1 MQILKNIDNL
11 VRKLSN
17 EKDIWTSLAIAIDL
31 TDEILKSILP
41 NQSNWYDILA
51 NNSQETGSIPTPLPQ
66 DVFHNNKQFTWFH
79 EHPTAKSVKVALQHF
94 EADDCDIEANFFWF
108 SEKASKQKISTA
120 TQYTTNWEDN
130 DLYKQGN
137 NKIGIDFFLSHDTN
151 SLMLVITN
159 GQNIRALELSD
170 HLSNTQKEIFT
181 DHLFRVFDGVS
192 DSGNQELIHARLWD
206 ALKLSEVNNK
216 FYQGIVIQ
224 FNVLS
229 STLMEVNGKTKN
241 EAKQFSSRL
250 LGRLLFV
257 WFLRKMNIIDESY
270 EYFKVGDDSS
280 EYYDKALKN
289 LFFNTLN
296 TPVDD
301 RKHSDN
307 MTPYLNGGLF
317 EEKDGDFSR
326 EFITFPDNFFN
337 QVYEHFNSFNFTT
350 DESSPDFEVV
360 AVDPE
365 MLGQIFESLLA
376 QEIDEKNEQSNK
388 RSKTGAFYTPK
399 YIVNYICT
407 ESLRQHLYR
416 ELGNETFNEGVDR
429 LLDYSDS
436 EFMAA
441 KSSSTNEFLWGVNA
455 KRVLPKVVKALKSVK
470 IIDPA
475 VGSGAFPIGMMQVL
489 TRLFERLL
497 PASEFDPFQIKL
509 HIIENNLYGVDIN
522 PMATEIARLR
532 AWLSLI
538 VEDMTND
545 NMIEPLPN
553 LDFKFVSANSLV
565 PLANTTGIDSDPDLD
580 IKLSE
585 IRQKYFNARLPH
597 TKKTWQDKYYELTD
611 TFSLFD
617 DKRTDQLRSFN
628 PFNNS
633 LVAGF
638 FDSNFMF
645 GVEDGFDICIGNPP
659 YIHFQKM
666 SIEDREYYKNISK
679 DHYYTYAARGDIYTL
694 FYEHGINLLKNKGVL
709 SFITSNKWM
718 RSGYGK
724 DLRNYMLEKANPIK
738 IMDLGSGIFES
749 ATVDTNILIA
759 AKELNDNTLKSFNI
773 HSKTPF
779 LEQVANN
786 ESDLINFKKDSLW
799 VILNEIE
806 QSIKNKIEN
815 NGKKISEWN
824 LALNRGIL
832 TGLNEAF
839 IISKEKKDELIALD
853 PRSNEVLLPLLRG
866 RDIDKNEI
874 NFNELYLIGLFPAKN
889 YNIDDYPAIK
899 DWLVNGDW
907 VQIKTRSNPPTSI
920 GTGKLRLEQ
929 TGAYHEVNGIK
940 FKSRK
945 KTSSKWFETQDN
957 IAYWN
962 QFNEKKIVF
971 SRISG
976 ERPKFALDDNGYVIN
991 DTAYLIVGSDIEYIF
1006 NYLISDTIWF
1016 AFKLFYMGGGINNE
1030 FKLNNLYDLPIPTA
1044 DKEINLTAEEEEYIH
1059 NYLYNS

>member
-1 MQILKNIDNL
+1 MYYSMQTLKNIDNL

-17 EKDIWTSLAIAIDL
+17 EKDIWLSLAIAIDL
-31 TDEILKSILP
+31 TDEILKGILP
-41 NQSNWYDILA
+41 DQSNWYNKLVH
-51 NNSQETGSIPTPLPQ
+51 NSQETGSIPTPLSQ
-66 DVFHNNKQFTWFH
+66 DIFSNSKQFTWFH

-94 EADDCDIEANFFWF
+94 EADDCDVEAKFFWF
-108 SEKASKQKISTA
+108 SEKSSKQKISTA
-120 TQYTTNWEDN
+120 TQYTTNWEDD

-151 SLMLVITN
+151 SLMMVISN

-170 HLSNTQKEIFT
+170 RLSNTQKEIFA
-181 DHLFRVFDGVS
+181 DRLFRIFDGVS
-192 DSGNQELIHARLWD
+192 ESGNQELIHARLWN
-206 ALKLSEVNNK
+206 ALKLNEVNNK
-216 FYQGIVIQ
+216 FYQGIVRQ

-229 STLMEVNGKTKN
+229 NTLMEANGKTKN

-250 LGRLLFV
+250 LGRLLFI

-270 EYFKVGDDSS
+270 EYFKVIDDSS

-296 TPVDD
+296 TPIDD

-317 EEKDGDFSR
+317 EEKKGDFPS

-376 QEIDEKNEQSNK
+376 KEIDETDEQSNK

-399 YIVNYICT
+399 YFVNYICM

-416 ELGNETFNEGVDR
+416 ELNNETFNEGVDR

-436 EFMAA
+436 EFMKT

-455 KRVLPKVVKALKSVK
+455 KTVLPKVIKALKTVK

-489 TRLFERLL
+489 TKLFERLL
-497 PASEFDPFQIKL
+497 PSTEFDPFHIKL

-545 NMIEPLPN
+545 NVIEPLPN

-565 PLANTTGIDSDPDLD
+565 PLANSTGLDSDPDLD
-580 IKLSE
+580 TKLSE

-597 TKKTWQDKYYELTD
+597 TKKNWQEKYHKLTN

-633 LVAGF
+633 LIADF

-645 GVEDGFDICIGNPP
+645 GVEEGFDICIGNPP
-659 YIHFQKM
+659 YIHFENM
-666 SIEDREYYKNISK
+666 PINDRENYSTISEKYYETYSSK
-679 DHYYTYAARGDIYTL
+679 GDIYTL
-694 FYEHGINLLKNKGVL
+694 FYEKGVDLLKNKGIL
-709 SFITSNKWM
+709 GYITSNKWM
-718 RSGYGK
+718 STDYGK
-724 DLRNYMLEKANPIK
+724 KLRKFLLEKSNLITL
-738 IMDLGSGIFES
+738 IDLGAGIFDS
-749 ATVDTNILIA
+749 ASVDTNILLLS
-759 AKELNDNTLKSFNI
+759 KETDTQSLKAITYTSNVKSFSEYVKENSVDI
-773 HSKTPF
+773 TFSK
-779 LEQVANN
+779 N
-786 ESDLINFKKDSLW
+786 SSWI
-799 VILNEIE
+799 ILNSQE
-806 QSIKNKIEN
+806 QIIKEKIQKVGRPLSFWDISIQNGIRTGFNK
-815 NGKKISEWN
+815 
-824 LALNRGIL
+824 
-832 TGLNEAF
+832 AF
-839 IISKEKKDELIALD
+839 FISKEKKDQLIEED
-853 PRSNEVLLPLLRG
+853 PKSSEIIGPLLRG
-866 RDIDKNEI
+866 KDLGKDSI
-874 NFNELYLIGLFPAKN
+874 NFQDIYVILAYHGSYRILESE
-889 YNIDDYPAIK
+889 YPAIYK
-899 DWLVNGDW
+899 HLKKYEKNLKNRGQAKTMANKKVRVGGDFPGQHHWLELDNNPSLEKLDNFKNKNKAFYREISDEMNA
-907 VQIKTRSNPPTSI
+907 IKVEEPMYINNKAYMITGNNLTDLFIEYLNSNLFNRLFVGSTNT
-920 GTGKLRLEQ
+920 TGNK
-929 TGAYHEVNGIK
+929 G
-940 FKSRK
+940 
-945 KTSSKWFETQDN
+945 
-957 IAYWN
+957 
-962 QFNEKKIVF
+962 
-971 SRISG
+971 
-976 ERPKFALDDNGYVIN
+976 PKFLLNTVFPVELFDGTVQTLDELWNKLDI
-991 DTAYLIVGSDIEYIF
+991 DIE
-1006 NYLISDTIWF
+1006 
-1016 AFKLFYMGGGINNE
+1016 
-1030 FKLNNLYDLPIPTA
+1030 
-1044 DKEINLTAEEEEYIH
+1044 EIVKKNQSTE
-1059 NYLYNS
+1059 

>member
-1 MQILKNIDNL
+1 MQTLKNIDNL

-17 EKDIWTSLAIAIDL
+17 EKDIWISLAIAIDL
-31 TDEILKSILP
+31 TDEILKGILP
-41 NQSNWYDILA
+41 NQSNWHAKLA
-51 NNSQETGSIPTPLPQ
+51 HNSQEKGGIPTPLPQ

-94 EADDCDIEANFFWF
+94 EAGDCDVEANFFWF
-108 SEKASKQKISTA
+108 SEKSSKQKISTA

-130 DLYKQGN
+130 DLYKQGD

-151 SLMLVITN
+151 SLMLVISN

-181 DHLFRVFDGVS
+181 DRLFRVFDGVS
-192 DSGNQELIHARLWD
+192 DSGNQALIHARLWD

-216 FYQGIVIQ
+216 FYQGIVRQ

-250 LGRLLFV
+250 LGRLLFI

-270 EYFKVGDDSS
+270 EYFKVGADSS
-280 EYYDKALKN
+280 DYYDKALKD

-301 RKHSDN
+301 RKHSDS

-317 EEKDGDFSR
+317 EEKEGDFGR

-376 QEIDEKNEQSNK
+376 KEIDETNEQSNK

-416 ELGNETFNEGVDR
+416 ELSNDSFNEGVDR

-441 KSSSTNEFLWGVNA
+441 KSSSTNEFLWGVNT

-489 TRLFERLL
+489 TKLFERLL
-497 PASEFDPFQIKL
+497 PATEFDPFHIKL

-532 AWLSLI
+532 TWLSLT
-538 VEDMTND
+538 VEEITNH
-545 NMIEPLPN
+545 NVIEPLPN

-565 PLANTTGIDSDPDLD
+565 PLANTTGMDSDPDLD

-597 TKKTWQDKYYELTD
+597 TKKIWQRKYYKLTD

-633 LVAGF
+633 LVADF

-645 GVEDGFDICIGNPP
+645 GIEYGFDICIGNPP
-659 YIHFQKM
+659 YIHFENM
-666 SIEDREYYKNISK
+666 PINDREYYSILSDKYYETYSSK
-679 DHYYTYAARGDIYTL
+679 GDIYTL
-694 FYEHGINLLKNKGVL
+694 FYEKGLGLLKDKGIL
-709 SFITSNKWM
+709 GYITSNKWM
-718 RSGYGK
+718 GTDYGK
-724 DLRNYMLEKANPIK
+724 KLRGFLLEKSNLITL
-738 IMDLGSGIFES
+738 IDLGAGVFDS
-749 ATVDTNILIA
+749 ATVETNILLLS
-759 AKELNDNTLKSFNI
+759 KETDTKSLKAITYTSNVEPFGEYVKENSANI
-773 HSKTPF
+773 TFSKS
-779 LEQVANN
+779 N
-786 ESDLINFKKDSLW
+786 SW
-799 VILNEIE
+799 VILNDEE
-806 QSIKNKIEN
+806 QRIKEKIQKVGKPLN
-815 NGKKISEWN
+815 CWDINIQNGIRSGFN
-824 LALNRGIL
+824 D
-832 TGLNEAF
+832 AF
-839 IISKEKKDELIALD
+839 FISKEKRDELIAED
-853 PRSNEVLLPLLRG
+853 IKSSEIIGPLLRG
-866 RDIDKNEI
+866 RDLVKDSIDFQDIYVILAYHGSYQVLESK
-874 NFNELYLIGLFPAKN
+874 
-889 YNIDDYPAIK
+889 YPAIYK
-899 DWLVNGDW
+899 HLKKYEKNLRDRGQAKTMANKKVRMVGDFPGQHHWLELDN
-907 VQIKTRSNPPTSI
+907 NPSLE
-920 GTGKLRLEQ
+920 KL
-929 TGAYHEVNGIK
+929 NN
-940 FKSRK
+940 FKNK
-945 KTSSKWFETQDN
+945 N
-957 IAYWN
+957 
-962 QFNEKKIVF
+962 
-971 SRISG
+971 
-976 ERPKFALDDNGYVIN
+976 
-991 DTAYLIVGSDIEYIF
+991 
-1006 NYLISDTIWF
+1006 
-1016 AFKLFYMGGGINNE
+1016 KLFYREISDEMNAIKVEEPMYINNKAYMITGNDLTDLFIE
-1030 FKLNNLYDLPIPTA
+1030 YLNSTLFNRLFVGSTNTTGNKGPNFLLNTIFPVELFDDTVQTLDELWNKLDIDIDA
-1044 DKEINLTAEEEEYIH
+1044 IVK
-1059 NYLYNS
+1059 NS